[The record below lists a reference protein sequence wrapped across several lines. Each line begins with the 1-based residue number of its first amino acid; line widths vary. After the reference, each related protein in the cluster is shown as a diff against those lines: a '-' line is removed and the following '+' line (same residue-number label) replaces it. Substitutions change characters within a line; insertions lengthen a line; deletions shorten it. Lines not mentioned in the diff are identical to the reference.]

1 MDNRPIGI
9 FDSGVGGLAVVKYL
23 RKLLPNEDI
32 IYLGDTARVPY
43 GTRSRNIIEKYSIQD
58 VKFLLS
64 KSVKFVIAACGTASS
79 VLYGRSEKNFSF
91 HYSGIIEPTC
101 DTAIKLSIKKKIGII
116 GTSATIKL
124 NRYQEYIKK
133 YDKNINIYSKDC
145 PLFVPLIENGFIES
159 TNKITSLMVERYLED
174 MRGKID
180 TLILGCTHYP
190 IIKNHIQD
198 YFGKEINIV
207 DAGFETAK
215 FAKNYLE
222 KNNMY
227 NYTKKNGEVFYYI
240 TDDKDSFGK
249 TGSIFLDEDIFE
261 NISVIDLDI
270 F

>member
-1 MDNRPIGI
+1 M
-9 FDSGVGGLAVVKYL
+9 
-23 RKLLPNEDI
+23 
-32 IYLGDTARVPY
+32 
-43 GTRSRNIIEKYSIQD
+43 
-58 VKFLLS
+58 
-64 KSVKFVIAACGTASS
+64 
-79 VLYGRSEKNFSF
+79 
-91 HYSGIIEPTC
+91 
-101 DTAIKLSIKKKIGII
+101 
-116 GTSATIKL
+116 
-124 NRYQEYIKK
+124 
-133 YDKNINIYSKDC
+133 
-145 PLFVPLIENGFIES
+145 PLIENGFIES